1 LLVCSFSLRRGE
13 AAQID
18 SVHFTHGFTSFQ
30 GGLYQSKAVLAR
42 KENSKMSEKEKV
54 MIEKISKLPS
64 ALQDKFCDKLDG
76 AIMALDTMQ
85 TEKPASSAGE
95 KAS

>member
-1 LLVCSFSLRRGE
+1 
-13 AAQID
+13 
-18 SVHFTHGFTSFQ
+18 
-30 GGLYQSKAVLAR
+30 
-42 KENSKMSEKEKV
+42 MSEKEKV

-76 AIMALDTMQ
+76 AIMALDPMQ
-85 TEKPASSAGE
+85 TEKPASSSGE

>member
-1 LLVCSFSLRRGE
+1 M
-13 AAQID
+13 
-18 SVHFTHGFTSFQ
+18 
-30 GGLYQSKAVLAR
+30 SK
-42 KENSKMSEKEKV
+42 KEKV

-76 AIMALDTMQ
+76 AIMALDTVQ
-85 TEKPASSAGE
+85 AEKPASSADE

>member
-1 LLVCSFSLRRGE
+1 
-13 AAQID
+13 
-18 SVHFTHGFTSFQ
+18 
-30 GGLYQSKAVLAR
+30 
-42 KENSKMSEKEKV
+42 MSEKEKV

-85 TEKPASSAGE
+85 AEKSASSADE

>member
-1 LLVCSFSLRRGE
+1 
-13 AAQID
+13 
-18 SVHFTHGFTSFQ
+18 
-30 GGLYQSKAVLAR
+30 
-42 KENSKMSEKEKV
+42 MSEKEKV

-64 ALQDKFCDKLDG
+64 ELQDKFCDKLDG

-85 TEKPASSAGE
+85 TEKSESSAGE